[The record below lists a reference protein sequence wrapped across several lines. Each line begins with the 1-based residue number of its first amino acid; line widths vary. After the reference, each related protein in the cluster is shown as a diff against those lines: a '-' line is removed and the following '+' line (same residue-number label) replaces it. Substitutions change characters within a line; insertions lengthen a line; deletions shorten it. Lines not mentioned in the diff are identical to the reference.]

1 MDTQQNQQ
9 RIKAIYQMLFEMAT
23 GNLSFRIIK
32 TDQNDE
38 VDKLSEMLNNLA
50 GQMHDIILRSG
61 YVNPHYSYQNLVQT
75 TFILDINFIISNFNA
90 HVPEALNYESAELF
104 QVDFGKFIAPQS
116 FSIWNQKKMEASL
129 DDNYHSTVQLIFI
142 TGNNKLVP
150 TFCTISRLRYSDKI
164 IVNSIT
170 TILQELLLD
179 AKYVIKIAIEKQ
191 SEAVIIQNLYD
202 YILNHL
208 EQPLPTLKELAV
220 LFDSNEYRLKL
231 GFREFFKTS
240 IYNFYHEERL
250 KRAHLMIQQTK
261 IPLKE
266 IAIMNGFNTYLNFYK
281 AFKKRFTYAPSEVD
295 RGVNATN

>member
-1 MDTQQNQQ
+1 MENQKTQQ

-23 GNLSFRIIK
+23 GNLAFRIIK
-32 TDQNDE
+32 TDQDDE
-38 VDKLSEMLNNLA
+38 VGKISEMLNKLA
-50 GQMHDIILRSG
+50 GEMHDILLRSG

-75 TFILDINFIISNFNA
+75 TFILDDNFIISNFNA
-90 HVPEALNYESAELF
+90 HVLQALYYESEELF

-116 FSIWNQKKMEASL
+116 FSIWNQKKKEASL
-129 DDNYHSTVQLIFI
+129 DDNYHSTVQLIFV
-142 TGNNKLVP
+142 TGNNKLIP

-170 TILQELLLD
+170 TILQELLSD
-179 AKYVIKIAIEKQ
+179 PKYVIKINPERQ
-191 SEAVIIQNLYD
+191 SEAVVMQNLYD

-208 EQPLPTLKELAV
+208 EEPLPTLKELAV
-220 LFDSNEYRLKL
+220 LFDCNEYKLKL

-240 IYNFYHEERL
+240 IYNFYHDERL

-281 AFKKRFTYAPSEVD
+281 AFKKRFKYAPSEVD
-295 RGVNATN
+295 RSPNEAN

>member
-23 GNLSFRIIK
+23 GNLTFRINL

-38 VDKLSEMLNNLA
+38 LDKLSEMLNKLA
-50 GQMHDIILRSG
+50 REMHDIILRSG
-61 YVNPHYSYQNLVQT
+61 HVNPHYSYQNLVQT
-75 TFILDINFIISNFNA
+75 TFILDNNFIVNNFNA
-90 HVPEALNYESAELF
+90 HVPEALYYESEELF

-116 FSIWNQKKMEASL
+116 FSIWNQKKKEASL

-142 TGNNKLVP
+142 TGNNKLLP

-164 IVNSIT
+164 IVNSVT
-170 TILQELLLD
+170 TILQELLSD
-179 AKYVIKIAIEKQ
+179 TKYDIKTNPEKQ
-191 SEAVIIQNLYD
+191 LEAVIIQNLYD

-208 EQPLPTLKELAV
+208 EEPLPTLKELAV
-220 LFDSNEYRLKL
+220 QFDSNEYRLKF

-261 IPLKE
+261 IPLKG

-281 AFKKRFTYAPSEVD
+281 AFKKRFEYTPSEVD
-295 RGVNATN
+295 RGPSDAV

>member
-1 MDTQQNQQ
+1 MENQKTQQ
-9 RIKAIYQMLFEMAT
+9 RIKEIYQMLFEMAT
-23 GNLSFRIIK
+23 GNLAFRIIK
-32 TDQNDE
+32 IDQDDE
-38 VDKLSEMLNNLA
+38 VGKMSEMLNKLA
-50 GQMHDIILRSG
+50 GEMHDILLQSS

-75 TFILDINFIISNFNA
+75 TFILDDNFLISNFNA
-90 HVPEALNYESAELF
+90 HVLQALYYESEELF

-116 FSIWNQKKMEASL
+116 SSIWNQKKIEASL
-129 DDNYHSTVQLIFI
+129 DDNYHSTVHLIFV
-142 TGNNKLVP
+142 TGNNKLLP

-170 TILQELLLD
+170 TILQELLSD
-179 AKYVIKIAIEKQ
+179 PKYVIKINPEKQ
-191 SEAVIIQNLYD
+191 SEAIVMQNLYD

-220 LFDSNEYRLKL
+220 LFDCNEYKLKL

-240 IYNFYHEERL
+240 IYNFYHDERL
-250 KRAHLMIQQTK
+250 KRAHLMILQTK

-281 AFKKRFTYAPSEVD
+281 AFKKRFKYAPSEVD
-295 RGVNATN
+295 RSPNEAN

>member
-1 MDTQQNQQ
+1 MENQKTQQ

-23 GNLSFRIIK
+23 GNLAFRIIK
-32 TDQNDE
+32 ADQDDE
-38 VDKLSEMLNNLA
+38 VGKISEMLNNLA
-50 GQMHDIILRSG
+50 GQMHDILLQSG

-75 TFILDINFIISNFNA
+75 TFILDDNFLISNFNV
-90 HVPEALNYESAELF
+90 HVPEALYYESEELL

-116 FSIWNQKKMEASL
+116 FSIWNKKKKEASL
-129 DDNYHSTVQLIFI
+129 DDNYHSTVQLIFV
-142 TGNNKLVP
+142 TGNNKLIP

-170 TILQELLLD
+170 TILQELLSD
-179 AKYVIKIAIEKQ
+179 PKYVIKINPERQ
-191 SEAVIIQNLYD
+191 SEAVVMQNLYD

-208 EQPLPTLKELAV
+208 EEPLPTLKELAV
-220 LFDSNEYRLKL
+220 LFDCNEYKLKL

-240 IYNFYHEERL
+240 IYNFYHDERL

-281 AFKKRFTYAPSEVD
+281 AFKKRFKYAPSEVD
-295 RGVNATN
+295 RGPNEAN

>member
-23 GNLSFRIIK
+23 GNLSFRITK
-32 TDQNDE
+32 THQNDE
-38 VDKLSEMLNNLA
+38 IDKLSEILNNLA
-50 GQMHDIILRSG
+50 GKIHDIILQSG

-75 TFILDINFIISNFNA
+75 TFILDENFIINNFNS
-90 HVPEALNYESAELF
+90 HLPEALYYESEELF

-116 FSIWNQKKMEASL
+116 FNIWNQKKKEASL
-129 DDNYHSTVQLIFI
+129 DKNYHGTVQLIFI
-142 TGNNKLVP
+142 TGNNKLQP
-150 TFCTISRLRYSDKI
+150 TFCTISRMRYSDKI
-164 IVNSIT
+164 IVNSIS
-170 TILQELLLD
+170 TILQELLSVT
-179 AKYVIKIAIEKQ
+179 KYVIKTASEKQ
-191 SEAVIIQNLYD
+191 SEAVIMQNLYD

-220 LFDSNEYRLKL
+220 LFDSNEYRLKF

-240 IYNFYHEERL
+240 IYSFYHEERL

-281 AFKKRFTYAPSEVD
+281 AFKKRFEYTPSEVD
-295 RGVNATN
+295 RGPGADL

>member
-1 MDTQQNQQ
+1 
-9 RIKAIYQMLFEMAT
+9 MLFEMAT
-23 GNLSFRIIK
+23 GNLAFRIIK
-32 TDQNDE
+32 TDQNDD

-75 TFILDINFIISNFNA
+75 TFILDDNFMISNFNV
-90 HVPEALNYESAELF
+90 HVPEALYYESKELL

-116 FSIWNQKKMEASL
+116 FDIWNQKKMEVSL
-129 DDNYHSTVQLIFI
+129 DDNYHSTVQLILI
-142 TGNNKLVP
+142 TGNNKLLP

-164 IVNSIT
+164 IVNSIN
-170 TILQELLLD
+170 TILQELLSD
-179 AKYVIKIAIEKQ
+179 TRYVIKINPERQ
-191 SEAVIIQNLYD
+191 SEAIVMQNLYD

-208 EQPLPTLKELAV
+208 EEPLPTLKELAI
-220 LFDSNEYRLKL
+220 LFDCNEYKLKL

-240 IYNFYHEERL
+240 IYNFYHDERL
-250 KRAHLMIQQTK
+250 KRAHLMILQTK

-281 AFKKRFTYAPSEVD
+281 AFKKRFKYAPSEVD
-295 RGVNATN
+295 RSPNEAN

>member
-23 GNLSFRIIK
+23 GNLTFRIIK

-38 VDKLSEMLNNLA
+38 LEKLSEILNNLA
-50 GQMHDIILRSG
+50 GKMHDIILRTG

-75 TFILDINFIISNFNA
+75 TFILDDNFIISNFNA
-90 HVPEALNYESAELF
+90 QLPEALYYESEELF
-104 QVDFGKFIAPQS
+104 QVEFGKFIAPQS
-116 FSIWNQKKMEASL
+116 FNIWNQKKMEASL
-129 DDNYHSTVQLIFI
+129 DKNYHSTAQLIFI
-142 TGNNKLVP
+142 TGNNKLAP
-150 TFCTISRLRYSDKI
+150 TFCTISRMRYSDKI

-170 TILQELLLD
+170 TILQELLSD
-179 AKYVIKIAIEKQ
+179 EKYAIKTASEKH
-191 SEAVIIQNLYD
+191 SEAVIMQNLYD

-220 LFDSNEYRLKL
+220 KFDSNEYRLKF

-281 AFKKRFTYAPSEVD
+281 AFKKRFEYTPSEVD
-295 RGVNATN
+295 RGPGADV

>member
-1 MDTQQNQQ
+1 MENQKTQQ

-23 GNLSFRIIK
+23 GNLAFRIIK
-32 TDQNDE
+32 TDQDDE
-38 VDKLSEMLNNLA
+38 VGKISEMLNKLA
-50 GQMHDIILRSG
+50 GEMHDILLRSG

-75 TFILDINFIISNFNA
+75 TFILDDNFIISNFNA
-90 HVPEALNYESAELF
+90 HVLQALYYESEELF

-116 FSIWNQKKMEASL
+116 SSIWNQKKIEASL
-129 DDNYHSTVQLIFI
+129 DDNYHSTVHLIFV
-142 TGNNKLVP
+142 TGNNKLLP
-150 TFCTISRLRYSDKI
+150 TFCTISRLRYSNKI

-170 TILQELLLD
+170 TILQELLSD
-179 AKYVIKIAIEKQ
+179 PKYVIKINPERQ
-191 SEAVIIQNLYD
+191 SEAIVMQNLYD

-208 EQPLPTLKELAV
+208 EEPLPTLKELAI
-220 LFDSNEYRLKL
+220 LFDYNEYKLKL

-281 AFKKRFTYAPSEVD
+281 AFKKRFKYAPSEVD
-295 RGVNATN
+295 RGPADVD

>member
-1 MDTQQNQQ
+1 MDTQQNQK

-38 VDKLSEMLNNLA
+38 VGKLSEMLNNLA
-50 GQMHDIILRSG
+50 GKMHDIILQSG

-75 TFILDINFIISNFNA
+75 SFILEDNFIISNFNA
-90 HVPEALNYESAELF
+90 HVPETLNYESEELF
-104 QVDFGKFIAPQS
+104 QVDFEKFIAPQS
-116 FSIWNQKKMEASL
+116 FDIWNQKKMEASL
-129 DDNYHSTVQLIFI
+129 DDNYHSTVQLILI
-142 TGNNKLVP
+142 TGNNKLLP

-170 TILQELLLD
+170 TILQELLSD
-179 AKYVIKIAIEKQ
+179 AKYVIKINPEKQ
-191 SEAVIIQNLYD
+191 SEAVIMQNLYD

-220 LFDSNEYRLKL
+220 LFDSNEYKLKL

-250 KRAHLMIQQTK
+250 KRAHLMIEQTK

-281 AFKKRFTYAPSEVD
+281 AFKKRFKYAPSEVD
-295 RGVNATN
+295 RGPNDTD

>member
-1 MDTQQNQQ
+1 MENQKIQQ

-23 GNLSFRIIK
+23 GNLAFRIIK
-32 TDQNDE
+32 TDQDDE
-38 VDKLSEMLNNLA
+38 VGKMSEMLNNLA
-50 GQMHDIILRSG
+50 GQMHDILLRSG

-75 TFILDINFIISNFNA
+75 TFILDDNFIISNFNA
-90 HVPEALNYESAELF
+90 HVLQALYYESEELF

-116 FSIWNQKKMEASL
+116 SSIWNQKKIEASL
-129 DDNYHSTVQLIFI
+129 DDNYHSTVHLIFV
-142 TGNNKLVP
+142 TGNNKLLP

-170 TILQELLLD
+170 TILQELLSD
-179 AKYVIKIAIEKQ
+179 PKYVIKINPERQ
-191 SEAVIIQNLYD
+191 SEAVVMQNLYD

-208 EQPLPTLKELAV
+208 EEPLPTLKELAV
-220 LFDSNEYRLKL
+220 LFDCNEYKLKL

-240 IYNFYHEERL
+240 IYNFYHDERL

-281 AFKKRFTYAPSEVD
+281 AFKKRFKYAPSEVD
-295 RGVNATN
+295 RSPNEAN

>member
-1 MDTQQNQQ
+1 MENQKTQQ

-23 GNLSFRIIK
+23 GNLSFRILK

-38 VDKLSEMLNNLA
+38 VGKLSEVLNNLA
-50 GQMHDIILRSG
+50 REMHDIILQSG

-75 TFILDINFIISNFNA
+75 TFILDDKFIISSFNA
-90 HVPEALNYESAELF
+90 HVPEALYYKSEELLKA
-104 QVDFGKFIAPQS
+104 DFGKFIAPQS
-116 FSIWNQKKMEASL
+116 FNIWNQKKMEASL

-142 TGNNKLVP
+142 TANNKLLP
-150 TFCTISRLRYSDKI
+150 SFCTISRLRYSDKI
-164 IVNSIT
+164 VISSIT
-170 TILQELLLD
+170 TILQELLSD
-179 AKYVIKIAIEKQ
+179 ASHSIKIATEKQ
-191 SEAVIIQNLYD
+191 SEAVVMQNLYD

-208 EQPLPTLKELAV
+208 EEPLPTLKELSV
-220 LFDSNEYRLKL
+220 LFDTNEYKLKL

-250 KRAHLMIQQTK
+250 KRAHLMIRQTK

-281 AFKKRFTYAPSEVD
+281 AFKKRFKYAPSEVD
-295 RGVNATN
+295 RGPNEAV

>member
-9 RIKAIYQMLFEMAT
+9 RIKAIHQMLFEMAT
-23 GNLSFRIIK
+23 GNLSFRITK

-38 VDKLSEMLNNLA
+38 IDKLSEILNNLA
-50 GQMHDIILRSG
+50 GKMHDIILRSG
-61 YVNPHYSYQNLVQT
+61 YVNPHYRYQNIVQT
-75 TFILDINFIISNFNA
+75 TFILDDNFMISNFNA
-90 HVPEALNYESAELF
+90 HVPDALYYKSEELF

-116 FSIWNQKKMEASL
+116 FNIWNQKKMEASL
-129 DDNYHSTVQLIFI
+129 DKNYHSTVQLIFI
-142 TGNNKLVP
+142 TGNNKLSP
-150 TFCTISRLRYSDKI
+150 TFCTISRLRYSNKI

-170 TILQELLLD
+170 TILQELLSD
-179 AKYVIKIAIEKQ
+179 EKYVIKTASEKQ
-191 SEAVIIQNLYD
+191 SEAVIMQNLYD

-208 EQPLPTLKELAV
+208 EQPLPTLKELAAK
-220 LFDSNEYRLKL
+220 FDSNEYRLKF

-240 IYNFYHEERL
+240 IYNFYQEERL

-281 AFKKRFTYAPSEVD
+281 AFKKRFEYTPSEVD
-295 RGVNATN
+295 RGPGADV

>member
-23 GNLSFRIIK
+23 GNLSFRITK

-38 VDKLSEMLNNLA
+38 IDKLSEILNNLA
-50 GQMHDIILRSG
+50 EKMHDIILRTG

-75 TFILDINFIISNFNA
+75 TFILDENFIISNFNA
-90 HVPEALNYESAELF
+90 HVPEALYYESEELF
-104 QVDFGKFIAPQS
+104 QVDFGNFIAPQS
-116 FSIWNQKKMEASL
+116 FNIWNQKKMEVSL

-170 TILQELLLD
+170 TILQELLSD
-179 AKYVIKIAIEKQ
+179 TKYVIKTASEKQ
-191 SEAVIIQNLYD
+191 SEAVIMQNLYD

-220 LFDSNEYRLKL
+220 KFDSNEYRLKF

-240 IYNFYHEERL
+240 IYSFYHEERL

-281 AFKKRFTYAPSEVD
+281 AFKKRFEYAPSEVD
-295 RGVNATN
+295 RGPSGAV

>member
-1 MDTQQNQQ
+1 MDMQQNQQ

-38 VDKLSEMLNNLA
+38 VGKLSEMLNNLA
-50 GQMHDIILRSG
+50 GKMHDIILQSG

-75 TFILDINFIISNFNA
+75 SFILEDNFIISNFNA
-90 HVPEALNYESAELF
+90 HVPEALNYESEELF

-116 FSIWNQKKMEASL
+116 FGIWNQKKMEASL
-129 DDNYHSTVQLIFI
+129 DDNYHSTVQLILI
-142 TGNNKLVP
+142 TGNNKLLP

-170 TILQELLLD
+170 TILQELLSD
-179 AKYVIKIAIEKQ
+179 AKYVIKINPEKQ
-191 SEAVIIQNLYD
+191 SEAMIMQNLYD

-220 LFDSNEYRLKL
+220 LFDSNEYKLKL

-250 KRAHLMIQQTK
+250 KRAHLMIEQTK

-281 AFKKRFTYAPSEVD
+281 AFKKRFKYAPSEVV
-295 RGVNATN
+295 RGPNDTD

>member
-1 MDTQQNQQ
+1 MENQKIQQ

-23 GNLSFRIIK
+23 GNLAFRIIK
-32 TDQNDE
+32 TDQDDE
-38 VDKLSEMLNNLA
+38 VGKMSEMLNNLA
-50 GQMHDIILRSG
+50 GEMHDILLQSG

-75 TFILDINFIISNFNA
+75 TFILDDNFLISNYNA
-90 HVPEALNYESAELF
+90 HALQALYYESEELF

-116 FSIWNQKKMEASL
+116 FSIWNQKKKEASL
-129 DDNYHSTVQLIFI
+129 DDNYHSTVQLIFV
-142 TGNNKLVP
+142 TGNNKLLP
-150 TFCTISRLRYSDKI
+150 AFCTISRLRYSDKI

-170 TILQELLLD
+170 TILQELLSD
-179 AKYVIKIAIEKQ
+179 PKYVIKINPERQ
-191 SEAVIIQNLYD
+191 SEAIVMQNLYD

-220 LFDSNEYRLKL
+220 LFDCNEYKLKL

-240 IYNFYHEERL
+240 IYNFYHDERL
-250 KRAHLMIQQTK
+250 KRAHLMILQTK

-281 AFKKRFTYAPSEVD
+281 AFKKRFKYAPSEVD
-295 RGVNATN
+295 RSPNEAN